1 LLKKSFERKWSLLTQ
16 RVVETP
22 RNYNLDMRS
31 AAFIFAVSKEIEI
44 LTARY
49 LPLIWKS
56 DKR

>member
-44 LTARY
+44 LTARVSS
-49 LPLIWKS
+49 PDMKI
-56 DKR
+56 R